1 MRPEII
7 PIKSRKIGV
16 CESKAADSIS
26 LYSAVSRM
34 NDHEHI
40 RCTQGY
46 EMLRQLSYTM
56 QKELAK
62 GNTVRL
68 VDIFE

>member
-1 MRPEII
+1 MRPRTN
-7 PIKSRKIGV
+7 PIKSHKVGT

-46 EMLRQLSYTM
+46 ETLRQLSYAM

-68 VDIFE
+68 TDIFE